1 MEVLES
7 NRASANRGYWWG
19 RVNHWNP
26 ASGNS
31 EAHTSPSFFI
41 LRHSHLIPPISH
53 LIPIISYPKTH
64 VVPST
69 LYCEVLLGFK
79 TPLHQQALSKFQ
91 VTKVT
96 SLQDGSLRAFFLL
109 ARSCFLITLTNS
121 LKLSQRSWVSRV
133 ALWRCSRNIFFFDFV
148 IAVFMLFRSCLLIT
162 LVKCLEGHKSLRVL
176 TGKTNFNN
184 NTKWVTLWQGHLLTW
199 SCGDS

>member
-31 EAHTSPSFFI
+31 EAHTLPSFFI

-69 LYCEVLLGFK
+69 LYCEVLLGFM
-79 TPLHQQALSKFQ
+79 TPLHQQALSKLQ
-91 VTKVT
+91 VTKVIYVSRMALSGRSFCWPGHVSSSLWPALSNWVKGHESLESLFEGVLLIYFSLT
-96 SLQDGSLRAFFLL
+96 LSLQSL
-109 ARSCFLITLTNS
+109 C
-121 LKLSQRSWVSRV
+121 
-133 ALWRCSRNIFFFDFV
+133 CSGQN
-148 IAVFMLFRSCLLIT
+148 
-162 LVKCLEGHKSLRVL
+162 
-176 TGKTNFNN
+176 
-184 NTKWVTLWQGHLLTW
+184 
-199 SCGDS
+199 